1 MGRSAVI
8 AFRDRSMTAYKMI
21 RDDWGRVRPSL
32 INAPYENDSKILGIG
47 KKVQN
52 HLNYSV
58 SCLINEALRISSC
71 SMSSLK

>member
-1 MGRSAVI
+1 
-8 AFRDRSMTAYKMI
+8 MI
-21 RDDWGRVRPSL
+21 LKLHQTPLSNKRPLS
-32 INAPYENDSKILGIG
+32 NKNDSKILGIG

-58 SCLINEALRISSC
+58 SCLIYEALLISSC